1 MSRAIL
7 GTLFVVAASRSPQ
20 AHSGRNAAAAHLQP
34 PYGPAQYG
42 STQYG
47 TWAPDFYNNPSYI
60 FTGGPSSAPDS
71 IYPSSPTIL
80 HAAGNDRV
88 SAIIFS
94 DGSASLRQDEGGA
107 KLLHGGIASVPA
119 AYQFRGAAGY
129 LANATHVVSATVV
142 DASCVALA
150 R

>member
-7 GTLFVVAASRSPQ
+7 GALFVVAASRSPQ
-20 AHSGRNAAAAHLQP
+20 PEAHSGRNAAAHLQP

-42 STQYG
+42 FTQYG

-60 FTGGPSSAPDS
+60 FTGGPSSAPGA
-71 IYPSSPTIL
+71 IYPSSATIL
-80 HAAGNDRV
+80 HAVGNDRV

-129 LANATHVVSATVV
+129 LANATHV
-142 DASCVALA
+142 A
-150 R
+150 RLVTGRCA